1 MCMKYRFELVGGYKN
16 GMLSA
21 PDSCTV
27 EIDAPS
33 MNAAQT
39 AIVNAIQTVDRF
51 SGMRIYDVYEKTPE
65 VCALDSVLDVY
76 DVTGNII
83 NKEGWRIREEWRK

>member
-27 EIDAPS
+27 EVDAPS

-39 AIVNAIQTVDRF
+39 AITNAIQTVERF
-51 SGMRIYDVYEKTPE
+51 SGMHIYESYEKTSE
-65 VCALDSVLDVY
+65 VCALDSMFYVY

-83 NKEGWRIREEWRK
+83 NKKECNIYDR